1 MGKLR
6 FGINVKISIISFLF
20 IFPKVKTIF
29 SGEHKDLVSVKSK
42 KDNNS
47 NNSFS
52 YMFYN
57 LLRNK
62 YTFYLFN

>member
-20 IFPKVKTIF
+20 IFTKVKTIF

-42 KDNNS
+42 KDNN
-47 NNSFS
+47 NS
-52 YMFYN
+52 
-57 LLRNK
+57 RACVP
-62 YTFYLFN
+62 